1 LQEKKD
7 MLKRLSTAEFARAA
21 LWTAAA
27 LLAGRLYAQ
36 APADVAGEW
45 DVTVN
50 SPQGTNQALLTLKRE
65 GEAWTGTFK
74 GARGER
80 PLQNVTLKGNEIRFE
95 MKVTLQGNEAVFVYS
110 GAVDKAGIKG
120 TADFGGFAT
129 GDWSAVRHAAS
140 ASAAAAPAPAAG
152 AAPAAAA
159 TGVDVTGTWVFNV
172 QTDQGS
178 GQPTFT
184 FKQDGQKLTG
194 TYSGA
199 FGSANVVGT
208 LKGSEISFSF
218 TADAGGQSAEISY
231 TGKLVGQDS
240 MEGTVKLGGFGDGAW
255 TGKRSK

>member
-1 LQEKKD
+1 
-7 MLKRLSTAEFARAA
+7 MVKRLSTPEFARAA
-21 LWTAAA
+21 LAAAAA

-36 APADVAGEW
+36 APADIAGEW

-65 GEAWTGTFK
+65 GEAWTGVFK

-80 PLQNVTLKGNEIRFE
+80 PLQNVTLKGSDIRFE

-110 GAVDKAGIKG
+110 GAVDKGAMKG

-129 GDWSAVRHAAS
+129 GDWSAVRHTAS
-140 ASAAAAPAPAAG
+140 ATPAATAGSSAAAAPPAG
-152 AAPAAAA
+152 
-159 TGVDVTGTWVFNV
+159 GFDISGTWIFSV
-172 QTDQGS
+172 QTDAGS
-178 GQPTFT
+178 GSPTFT

-199 FGSANVVGT
+199 FGSANIAGT
-208 LKGSEISFSF
+208 LKGNELSFSF
-218 TADAGGQSAEISY
+218 TADAGGQSAEITY
-231 TGKLVGQDS
+231 TGKLIDKDK

-255 TGKRSK
+255 TGNRSK

>member
-1 LQEKKD
+1 ME
-7 MLKRLSTAEFARAA
+7 KRLSRSEFARAA
-21 LWTAAA
+21 LAAAAA
-27 LLAGRLYAQ
+27 LLAGRLHAQ
-36 APADVAGEW
+36 APDVAGEW

-65 GEAWTGTFK
+65 GDAWTGAFK

-80 PLQNVTLKGNEIRFE
+80 PLQNVTLKGNDIRFE

-110 GAVDKAGIKG
+110 GAVDKGAMKG

-129 GDWSAVRHAAS
+129 GDWSAVRHT
-140 ASAAAAPAPAAG
+140 AAATAAATPAAAAG
-152 AAPAAAA
+152 AAPPAAASA
-159 TGVDVTGTWVFNV
+159 TGADVSGTWLFSV

-178 GQPTFT
+178 GSPTFT

-194 TYSGA
+194 TYNGA
-199 FGSANVVGT
+199 FDSANVAGT

-218 TADAGGQSAEISY
+218 TADAGGQSAEITY
-231 TGKLVGQDS
+231 TGKLVGKDS